1 MLMGNGTCR
10 AHPGGAI
17 AMINA
22 TVPRDAALPQL
33 AIVLDG
39 ERMGAHFTTHLLGE
53 NVEDRRFVLKSC
65 AVERVRYKPG
75 RNCLVS
81 YKLTLEEIDT
91 QIQREQVV
99 CGRIYPAGGGEPHFQ
114 KALRSALAP
123 TDIGP
128 PLIHIAPLE
137 MVAWL
142 YPNERKL
149 AGLPALADNERT
161 RNDILPQVVAAGWG
175 DDWALRQTS
184 CEVIHYVPEH
194 TLSVRASLSLV
205 HRVTGKT
212 QDAVV
217 FGKTYYNGHGYTTYH
232 KMRRLWAISQARPT
246 ALKVPRPLLYQ
257 PELNLLWQEGVSG
270 TTLLAHERQR
280 SDAACLYAR
289 AGAAVGMLH
298 RSVLRCRSTLTAI
311 DVVTRLMSLPREIGD
326 RLPIDGKALQR
337 AIGKLIERQPTTQQ
351 DIVVTLHGDLHPQN
365 IFVSGEEIYLIDLDN
380 LVNGPPLA
388 DVGSFIAETLYRTLL
403 SGKPVES
410 KFGLISK
417 FVAGY
422 AANVPWPVEPS
433 VLAWFTATA
442 LLNER
447 VYRCVSRL
455 KPGRADLIPE
465 LIDLAERVGRG
476 ECLPC

>member
-1 MLMGNGTCR
+1 
-10 AHPGGAI
+10 
-17 AMINA
+17 MIS
-22 TVPRDAALPQL
+22 TSIPHDAALPQL

-39 ERMGAHFTTHLLGE
+39 KRMGAHFTSHLFGANAE
-53 NVEDRRFVLKSC
+53 NQRFVLKNC
-65 AVERVRYKPG
+65 VVERVRYKPG

-114 KALRSALAP
+114 KARRSTFAP
-123 TDIGP
+123 TEIGP

-149 AGLPALADNERT
+149 GGLPALADDERMCD
-161 RNDILPQVVAAGWG
+161 DILPRVVAAGWG
-175 DDWALRQTS
+175 DDWALRKTL

-194 TLSVRASLSLV
+194 TLSVRASLSIE
-205 HRVTGKT
+205 HRVTGEIRNP
-212 QDAVV
+212 VV

-232 KMRRLWAISQARPT
+232 KMRRLWAISQARST

-257 PELNLLWQEGVSG
+257 PELNLLWQEGVNG
-270 TTLLAHERQR
+270 TTLLAHERRQ

-298 RSVLRCRSTLTAI
+298 RSVLRCRSTVTDI
-311 DVVTRLMSLPREIGD
+311 DIVTRLMLLPREIGD
-326 RLPIDGKALQR
+326 QLPVCSTTLQR
-337 AIGKLIERQPTTQQ
+337 VIDNLIAHQPGARQ
-351 DIVVTLHGDLHPQN
+351 DIVATLHGDLHPQN

-380 LVNGPPLA
+380 LINGPPLA

-403 SGKPVES
+403 SGKPVVS
-410 KFGLISK
+410 KFGLISR

-422 AANVPWPVEPS
+422 AANVPWPVDS
-433 VLAWFTATA
+433 VALAWFTAAA

-455 KPGRADLIPE
+455 KPGRTDLIPE
-465 LIDLAERVGRG
+465 LIDLAERVSRG
-476 ECLPC
+476 EFLPC